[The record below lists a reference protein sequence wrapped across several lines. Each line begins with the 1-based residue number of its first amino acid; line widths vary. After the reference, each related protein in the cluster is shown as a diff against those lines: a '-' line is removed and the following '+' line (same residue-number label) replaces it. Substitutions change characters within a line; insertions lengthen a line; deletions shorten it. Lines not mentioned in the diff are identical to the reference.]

1 MVWRQLFRT
10 VARGTGKRMNRKAGP
25 SRRRHWLLS
34 NLGVIVVVGLFV
46 LFSALFNHEPT
57 LQTIPYGKFRQLL
70 QAPGATFR
78 NVKVGRNEIRGE
90 VSFKDQVTG
99 AGGSQ
104 TENKDFAFRTSRVG
118 VDRDTSLFALLAA
131 KAPDYEAEPEESP
144 LKAAFG
150 FVGWLLATVIALL
163 ALILAMRWFFGAG
176 GSPFSFGRARH
187 KVFSQ
192 KDASRIT
199 FEDVAG
205 IDEAKA
211 ELREV
216 VDFLKTPEKYQA
228 LGGRIPKGVL
238 LIGPPGTGKT
248 LLARSVAGEAAVP
261 FFSISGSD
269 FVELFAGVGASR
281 VRELFR
287 EAVTN
292 APCIIFIDELDAM
305 GKSRSGNAMMSHEER
320 EQTLNQLLVEMD
332 GFASNKGVIIMAAT
346 NRPEILD
353 AALLRPG
360 RFDRTVV
367 VDRPDINGRE
377 AILKVHAR
385 TVKLDED
392 VKLRKIA
399 ALTPG
404 SAGADLANLVNEAA
418 LLAARRGKET
428 VTMHDFE
435 EAVER
440 GAVGLERRSRIMRPE
455 EKRRVAYHEAGHAL
469 IACSVAGSDPVH
481 KVSIIPRG
489 VAGGYVLQRPDEDRT
504 LMTRG
509 ELEARIK
516 VALGG
521 TLAEELVLGDI
532 STGATSDLQAANDTA
547 GRMVREFGM
556 SRLGRI
562 YLANVESYNFL
573 PGMFGDGGKTC
584 SEATAREIDVEI
596 RRIIE
601 ACLEEVRNVL
611 SRSQP
616 ALNAVAQRLIDKEV
630 IDGPELLQL
639 LTRNGFEPNE
649 SARRVLLE
657 PYPHFNGPLSGAPAA
672 NVAAACV
679 EPGD

>member
-1 MVWRQLFRT
+1 MDKKP
-10 VARGTGKRMNRKAGP
+10 G
-25 SRRRHWLLS
+25 SRRRTWLIS
-34 NLGVIVVVGLFV
+34 NVGVIIVVVLFGV
-46 LFSALFNHEPT
+46 ISILFNRDSPT
-57 LQTIPYGKFRQLL
+57 QTIPYGKFRQML
-70 QAPGATFR
+70 QAPGVSFR
-78 NVKVGRNEIRGE
+78 NLKVGRNDIRGD
-90 VSFKDQVTG
+90 VTTQDRVTG
-99 AGGSQ
+99 ADG
-104 TENKDFAFRTSRVG
+104 TETESSKTYAFRTSRIG
-118 VDRDTSLFALLAA
+118 VDRDPALFDLLAA
-131 KAPDYEAEPEESP
+131 KAPDYEAEPEESM
-144 LKAAFG
+144 LKSAVS
-150 FVGWLLATVIALL
+150 FVGWLLATIITLL
-163 ALILAMRWFFGAG
+163 AIILLMRWLFGQG

-192 KDASRIT
+192 KDTGRIT

-238 LIGPPGTGKT
+238 LVGPPGTGKT
-248 LLARSVAGEAAVP
+248 LLARSVAGEANVP

-287 EAVTN
+287 EAVVN

-305 GKSRSGNAMMSHEER
+305 GKSRSSNSNMSHEER

-332 GFASNKGVIIMAAT
+332 GFDTNKGVIIMAAT

-353 AALLRPG
+353 AALLRAG

-367 VDRPDINGRE
+367 VDRPDIVGRE

-385 TVKLDED
+385 LVKLDED
-392 VKLRKIA
+392 VNLRKIA

-418 LLAARRGKET
+418 LLAARRGKIS
-428 VTMHDFE
+428 VTMKDFE

-469 IACSVAGSDPVH
+469 IACQVHGSDPVH

-489 VAGGYVLQRPDEDRT
+489 LAGGYVLQRPDEDRT
-504 LMTRG
+504 LITRG

-521 TLAEELVLGDI
+521 TLSEELILGDI
-532 STGATSDLQAANDTA
+532 STGATSDLQAANDIA

-562 YLANVESYNFL
+562 YLSGPDASFL
-573 PGMFGDGGKTC
+573 PGFMGDANMAC
-584 SEATAREIDVEI
+584 SEATAREVDLEI

-601 ACLEEVRNVL
+601 SCLQEVKGMLAR
-611 SRSQP
+611 SRS
-616 ALNAVAQRLIDKEV
+616 ALEAVALRLIEKEV
-630 IDGPELLQL
+630 IDGPELLNL
-639 LTRNGFEPNE
+639 LTRSGFEPNE
-649 SARRVLLE
+649 SARRMLLE
-657 PYPHFNGPLSGAPAA
+657 QLTPLLAGPVNGIPMNNGIPAHIEPAA
-672 NVAAACV
+672 
-679 EPGD
+679 